1 MLYICNL
8 VTLRVYVPTSP
19 SLTAIP
25 VPLSGTLMMCVLY
38 IHTTMSN
45 NPYVSNIIQQ
55 TGMTERE
62 VQQSTSAITREFPC
76 TIHGRYFA
84 TEADYLD
91 ELHEFLNG
99 M

>member
-1 MLYICNL
+1 M
-8 VTLRVYVPTSP
+8 
-19 SLTAIP
+19 
-25 VPLSGTLMMCVLY
+25 
-38 IHTTMSN
+38 TT

-62 VQQSTSAITREFPC
+62 VHQSTSTVTRTFPC
-76 TIHGRYFA
+76 TIHGRYFD
-84 TEADYLD
+84 TEDQYLE

>member
-1 MLYICNL
+1 
-8 VTLRVYVPTSP
+8 
-19 SLTAIP
+19 
-25 VPLSGTLMMCVLY
+25 
-38 IHTTMSN
+38 MSN

-62 VQQSTSAITREFPC
+62 VHQSTSTVTRTFPC
-76 TIHGRYFA
+76 TIHGRHFA

-91 ELHEFLNG
+91 ELNEFLNG